1 MITRPSRQVVE
12 AMVLPWGTVS
22 CVSERVE
29 VELDEATGAWLRRT
43 CAQRGGTVAQIA
55 AEQLRRLALQD
66 AVSALGVW
74 YDARPSYAED
84 SAVESAEA
92 ELRAS

>member
-1 MITRPSRQVVE
+1 
-12 AMVLPWGTVS
+12 MVHPWGTVS
-22 CVSERVE
+22 RVGERVE
-29 VELDEATGAWLRRT
+29 VELDEATRAWLHRT

-55 AEQLRRLALQD
+55 AEQLRQLALQD
-66 AVSALGVW
+66 AVSALGAW
-74 YDARPSYAED
+74 YGAHPCYAED